1 MIEKICKNCKFFRR
15 TTGPY
20 DTDRYS
26 FCSNGNLYINVKPED
41 KCKHVYVASDSFE
54 PTCELLLE
62 YWKSKNNE

>member
-15 TTGPY
+15 ATGPY

-41 KCKHVYVASDSFE
+41 IGDVIYYL
-54 PTCELLLE
+54 TR
-62 YWKSKNNE
+62 